1 MKFFK
6 LSQYLPVV
14 ITLILLGC
22 SKTPEQHYQQAQD
35 LMSKAA
41 YKAAIL
47 ELKTV
52 LQTQPNH
59 AEARKLLGQA
69 FIKTRAYSSAEKEF
83 SKARSLGAS
92 DEETLPPLILA
103 YTRMGEPQKALSL
116 EIPKS
121 GLSPKALG
129 AAYAARAEAQLA
141 TGNLQEAELA
151 LEAASQAD
159 AKNVGMLLTR
169 AKLAVANKDMPRAN
183 QWVDAALQSEPK
195 QTEALFFKAAL
206 LESDKKNAEAEKIY
220 QQIIAIDSSLIN
232 AYLGLASL
240 QVRRNDLVAADKSV
254 QAAEKLAPKAP
265 LVKYTRGTLELQRGN
280 LNAANSNL
288 LEVLQ
293 MVPDHVPSLLAFALV
308 NFSQGNY
315 EQSISNASKVVKL
328 VPGNPVATKIL
339 AYSQLKMGDN
349 QAAIKTLETHFLKS
363 ADDASLMALAGE
375 AYAASGDNLK
385 AQAYF
390 AKAAQLEPANTQIKT
405 RQAANQLAMGN
416 RGVALAELEAAA
428 NLSTKPSEADINL
441 ILLHLRGN
449 EFDAALQAVAKLEK
463 KSPNSALVQNFRG
476 AALWGKQDKLGA
488 RKAWEQALVF
498 DPKYFPAAAN
508 LARMDIQENKPKVAQ
523 QRFMKILNIDKNNTA
538 AMVALA
544 DLAAIQKNEKD
555 YADWLDK
562 AIQADPK
569 ALEASNKL
577 IQYYLRTKQNKK
589 ALTLAQNALQANRDN
604 INALN
609 LLGATQLSTGDH
621 SSAVTTFTR
630 VTEMSPH
637 SSDAFL
643 NLAVAQHAAKQASTA
658 RNTLN
663 TALRIKPQSIQVR
676 DVLIRMELAN
686 KNAAAA
692 MQHAR
697 QLQTLYPKLPVGY
710 IREGDIQVFEK
721 RYADAAK
728 AYERALENGGGQA
741 ELIKYHRALAAT
753 GQAQIAEQ
761 RLLAWLKSKP
771 ADIGV
776 RSYLAEVYLQTAR
789 YPEAIAQYQMLLQV
803 QPNHIV
809 GLNNLAAVYQ
819 QEKDSRALATAQK
832 AYALAPEHP
841 GIQDTLGWILVEQGQ
856 LAQGI
861 SLLNKALRTA
871 PDVALIRYHL
881 GAAWARAGKKAE
893 AKKELDLSIKSG
905 QQFPELSKAQ
915 ALRNSLE

>member
-1 MKFFK
+1 MRFFK
-6 LSQYLPVV
+6 LRQFLTVALA
-14 ITLILLGC
+14 ITVLGC
-22 SKTPEQHYQQAQD
+22 SKTPEQHYQQAQE
-35 LMSKAA
+35 LMGKAA
-41 YKAAIL
+41 YKAAII

-52 LQTQPNH
+52 LQAQPNH

-69 FIKTRAYSSAEKEF
+69 FIKTRAYSSAEKEL
-83 SKARSLGAS
+83 SKARSLGVS

-121 GLSPKALG
+121 GLSPKALS

-141 TGNLQEAELA
+141 TGNLQDAELA
-151 LEAASQAD
+151 LESASQAD
-159 AKNVGMLLTR
+159 PKNVAMLLMR
-169 AKLAVANKDMPRAN
+169 AKLAVANKDMPQAL
-183 QWVDAALQSEPK
+183 QWTDAALQSDRK
-195 QTEALFFKAAL
+195 QTEALFLKAAL

-232 AYLGLASL
+232 AHLGLASL
-240 QVRRNDLVAADKSV
+240 QVRRNDLAAADKSV
-254 QAAEKLAPKAP
+254 QAAEKLSPKAP

-280 LNAANSNL
+280 LAAANSNL

-293 MVPDHVPSLLAFALV
+293 MAPDHVPSLLAFALV

-315 EQSISNASKVVKL
+315 EQSLSNASKVVKL
-328 VPGNPVATKIL
+328 VPGDPVATKIL
-339 AYSQLKMGDN
+339 VNSQLKMGDYK
-349 QAAIKTLETHFLKS
+349 AAIKTLETHFLKS
-363 ADDASLMALAGE
+363 ADDAALMALAGE

-390 AKAAQLEPANTQIKT
+390 EKATQLAPANSQIKT

-416 RGVALAELEAAA
+416 RSGALAELEAAA
-428 NLSTKPSEADINL
+428 NLSAKPSEADINL

-463 KSPNSALVQNFRG
+463 KSPNSALAQNFRG
-476 AALWGKQDKLGA
+476 AALLGKQDKLGA
-488 RKAWEQALVF
+488 RRAWEQALVF
-498 DPKYFPAAAN
+498 DPKYFAAAAN
-508 LARMDIQENKPKVAQ
+508 LARLDLQENKANVAQ
-523 QRFMKILNIDKNNTA
+523 QRFMNILKVDKNNTA

-555 YADWLDK
+555 YASWLEK
-562 AIQADPK
+562 AIQTDPK
-569 ALEASNKL
+569 ALEATNKL

-589 ALTLAQNALQANRDN
+589 ALSLAQNTLQADRDN
-604 INALN
+604 IGAWN
-609 LLGATQLSTGDH
+609 LLGATQLSTGDN

-630 VTEMSPH
+630 VTEMAPN

-643 NLAVAQHAAKQASTA
+643 NLAVAQNAAKQAVTA

-663 TALRIKPQSIQVR
+663 TALQLNPRSVQVR
-676 DVLIRMELAN
+676 DMLMRVELAN
-686 KNAAAA
+686 KNPAGA

-697 QLQTLYPKLPVGY
+697 QLQIAYPKLAVGY
-710 IREGDIQVFEK
+710 VREGDIQVFQK
-721 RYADAAK
+721 RYADAAN
-728 AYERALENGGGQA
+728 AYERALQNGGGQA
-741 ELIKYHRALAAT
+741 ELIKYHRASAGA

-761 RLLAWLKSKP
+761 RLLAWLKTKP
-771 ADIGV
+771 DDIGV
-776 RSYLAEVYLQTAR
+776 RSYLAEVYLQAAR

-809 GLNNLAAVYQ
+809 GLNNLAAIYQ
-819 QEKDSRALATAQK
+819 QEKDGRAIATAQK

-841 GIQDTLGWILVEQGQ
+841 GVQDTLGWILVEQGQ
-856 LAQGI
+856 LQQGI
-861 SLLNKALRTA
+861 NLLNKAVQKA
-871 PDVALIRYHL
+871 PDVASIRYHL
-881 GAAWARAGKKAE
+881 GAALARAGKKQE

-905 QQFPELSKAQ
+905 QKFPELAQAQ
-915 ALRNSLE
+915 ALRNSL